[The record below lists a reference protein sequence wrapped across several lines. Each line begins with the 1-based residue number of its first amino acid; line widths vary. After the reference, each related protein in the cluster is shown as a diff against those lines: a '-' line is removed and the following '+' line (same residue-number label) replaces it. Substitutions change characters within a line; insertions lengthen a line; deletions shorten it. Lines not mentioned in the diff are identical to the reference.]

1 MIAVERSYD
10 ATATPAPGRLLFLFA
25 GGGTGGHLFP
35 GIAVAEEL
43 RRRRAATGILFV
55 GSERPIDQ
63 RILAQSGFETAPLPT
78 ESLATLKR
86 APWRFAWRMGR
97 ALRIACRLLRDRRP
111 AAVIG
116 LGGFASGPIVW
127 AASRQRIPVVLLEQN
142 VIPGRATRWLS
153 RWAETVCVS
162 FDETIERLA
171 PRYRPRCRTTGN
183 PVRREIAAMASGKCR
198 ENSAESRRPTLLVL
212 GGSLGSR
219 SLNALMTAFAG
230 ASQASLTGWRIVHQ
244 AGDEADAVRGRYPA
258 AGLDVDVRPFL
269 DDMPAE
275 LRQADLVVGRA
286 GATTLAEMACAGLP
300 AVLVPYPHAADDHQ
314 RANAE
319 AYVRGGGAVMV
330 LERGETSQTL
340 AEFTAALRTLLQDEA
355 RRRAAAE
362 AMRSLSRPGAAT
374 EVADLLE
381 QIAR

>member
-1 MIAVERSYD
+1 
-10 ATATPAPGRLLFLFA
+10 
-25 GGGTGGHLFP
+25 
-35 GIAVAEEL
+35 
-43 RRRRAATGILFV
+43 
-55 GSERPIDQ
+55 
-63 RILAQSGFETAPLPT
+63 
-78 ESLATLKR
+78 
-86 APWRFAWRMGR
+86 
-97 ALRIACRLLRDRRP
+97 
-111 AAVIG
+111 
-116 LGGFASGPIVW
+116 
-127 AASRQRIPVVLLEQN
+127 
-142 VIPGRATRWLS
+142 
-153 RWAETVCVS
+153 
-162 FDETIERLA
+162 
-171 PRYRPRCRTTGN
+171 
-183 PVRREIAAMASGKCR
+183 MASGKCR